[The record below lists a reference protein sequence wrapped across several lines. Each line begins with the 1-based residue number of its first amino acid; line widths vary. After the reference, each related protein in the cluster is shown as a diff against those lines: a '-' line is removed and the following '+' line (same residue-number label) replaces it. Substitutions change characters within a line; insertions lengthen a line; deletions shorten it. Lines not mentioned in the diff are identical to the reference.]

1 MGGGESIRIRPLT
14 VKPSLISWWAASYAT
29 TPPKDQPERMGV
41 VSEGQ
46 NAEWAVLRLVEGK
59 QTSHYHRRRV
69 HSGKM

>member
-46 NAEWAVLRLVEGK
+46 TCRMGSIEI
-59 QTSHYHRRRV
+59 S
-69 HSGKM
+69 